1 MLQSLKIFEM
11 NLLLWIKYSFH
22 LFYLQATMS
31 SLPPTTARTLFIAF
45 TLMQLAKT
53 PCLGLEF
60 LVSGWLFALALYK
73 ALRNP
78 NYEATSITSRLQ
90 KATCKCYISYNM

>member
-1 MLQSLKIFEM
+1 MLQSFKIFEM
-11 NLLLWIKYSFH
+11 NVLLWIKYFIH

-78 NYEATSITSRLQ
+78 NYEATSITSRSQ
-90 KATCKCYISYNM
+90 TATCKCYISYSM